1 MKPLRGLGV
10 ALGALMLLT
19 ACGNNQP
26 VVQKQGNLAIG
37 AEEDAAVTIVEYASV
52 TCPDCAAWHKDVWPA
67 FKAKYVDTKKVRF
80 VLHEFP
86 TQPQDIALAGFLV
99 ARCAGDKKYF
109 DVVGQI
115 MAAQPEMT
123 TTPPR
128 DVLLRIASEHGMDEA
143 GFKNCISDPEAVAAI
158 GTRVQE
164 AQALGITGTPTFTL
178 NGERLEDASLANLS
192 SKIDAVLGA
201 EQ

>member
-19 ACGNNQP
+19 ACGNSDP
-26 VVQKQGNLAIG
+26 VIQKQGNLAIG
-37 AEEDAAVTIVEYASV
+37 AEEGAAVTVVEYASV

-67 FKAKYVDTKKVRF
+67 FKDRYVDTNKVRF

-99 ARCAGDKKYF
+99 ARCAGEKKYF

-128 DVLLRIASEHGMDEA
+128 DVLMRIALEHGMDEA
-143 GFKNCISDPEAVAAI
+143 AFKNCISDPEAVAAM
-158 GTRVQE
+158 GTRVSE
-164 AQALGITGTPTFTL
+164 AQAAGVNSTPTFVI
-178 NGERLEDASLANLS
+178 NGEVISDPSLANLS
-192 SKIDAVLGA
+192 AKIDPLLGA

>member
-19 ACGNNQP
+19 ACGNNKP
-26 VVQKQGNLAIG
+26 VVQKHGNLAIG
-37 AEEDAAVTIVEYASV
+37 ADEGAAVTVVEYASV

-67 FKAKYVDTKKVRF
+67 FKAKYVDSDKVRF
-80 VLHEFP
+80 VLHEYP
-86 TQPQDIALAGFLV
+86 TPPQDMSLAGFLV
-99 ARCAGDKKYF
+99 ARCAGDNKYF
-109 DVVGQI
+109 EVVDKI

-123 TTPPR
+123 ATSAHE
-128 DVLLRIASEHGMDEA
+128 VLVRIAAEYGMNAE

-164 AQALGITGTPTFTL
+164 AQAAGVSQTPTFVI
-178 NGERLEDASLANLS
+178 NGEVINDRSLAALS
-192 SKIDAVLGA
+192 AKIDPLLGKT
-201 EQ
+201 Q